1 MEMKSIDLV
10 RGGTASALFTLGLF
24 FNAQA
29 QTFTNS
35 NSLLPETFNSG
46 GCVGFTDLDGDGYD
60 DLVVLDQSNTLHTL
74 YQTAQGSF
82 QDYNLGQVSGASQ
95 WGMCV
100 ADFDNDGHK
109 DVFSGGAYD
118 GVHVQHI
125 TAPGVSTPMEL
136 NDGSMFMQACNFA
149 DIDNDGTLDVFGCH
163 DDALSR
169 MWRGEASVSALTP
182 APGLIDLMAYD
193 YSAYPNTDHSGN
205 YGTVFSDFDMDGD
218 VDLFI
223 AKCRQ
228 FVNDPQDPRRVNQLW
243 VNDGNGGWT
252 EEALARGLV
261 FYEQSWTVDFA
272 DIDNDGDFDCL
283 VTNHST
289 TLYLMENDGN
299 GYFNNITAGSGL
311 EVTGFFLQA
320 KMEDFDN
327 DGYVDLLYAGG
338 THGYYHNNGDATFTH
353 VPNTFPNNDT
363 MHSFAFGDVN
373 RDGQVDV
380 YASYGDGYVSPDN
393 GNPDVLWVNDG
404 NDNHWI
410 TFDLEGFESNMD
422 AVGAKVVL
430 TGDFGTQV
438 REVRAGES
446 YGITCAF
453 TCHFGLGSSTSVDTA
468 TVLWP
473 SGMESVIVNPAIDQY
488 HTVLE
493 VPCTVDVAI
502 EASALEFCPGETV
515 TLTGPEGFAS
525 YSWSNGEETSTI
537 EVGQTGNFS
546 LLAYDAEGCAGYS
559 NLVSVMLIE
568 GNVPTIALD
577 GDSDL
582 CDGST
587 LTLMA
592 SNADNFTWSTG
603 EQTQSIEVSEAGSYS
618 VYSVDICGNAG
629 TSDTLFV
636 EVYDAPLS
644 NPEVSEDIYLEAP
657 ATVDLTATGEN
668 VRWYDW
674 STGGN
679 LLAEGNNFSPQ
690 VDVTTTFWAEDVRVT
705 GGDIEIGGELFNQD
719 GGAYHSNS
727 ARWLEFD
734 VFEPTRLV
742 SVTLFANGT
751 YERSFELVDEFGI
764 VLESVT
770 ANVTGGTYVLD
781 LGWDIDPGTNYGL
794 RCTTEDPQLWREGT
808 SSSLSY
814 PYAVGDLLSITN
826 STAGPSLDYYY
837 FFYAWVAEPKPI
849 ECASDRVGVTVTV
862 AGTVDVE
869 DEVRDAWTAVPN
881 PVNVGGILTL
891 QGIDLGTSYQVVD
904 AQGRVVTEGSWEG
917 QMTATWPAGW
927 YTIRVSTARGL
938 EHRAVMVN

>member
-1 MEMKSIDLV
+1 MNLLPP
-10 RGGTASALFTLGLF
+10 RTALAVLTLAAFGAL
-24 FNAQA
+24 QA
-29 QTFTNS
+29 QTFTNT
-35 NSLLPETFNSG
+35 NVLLPQEYHSG

-74 YQTAQGSF
+74 YQTAQGTF
-82 QDYNLGQVSGASQ
+82 NAYDLGAVSGNGQ

-125 TAPGVSTPMEL
+125 TSPGVSMSMEL
-136 NDGSMFMQACNFA
+136 EDGSMFMQACNFA
-149 DIDNDGTLDVFGCH
+149 DIDNDGDLDVFGCH

-169 MWRGEASVSALTP
+169 MWRGGGNGATLTP
-182 APGLIDLMAYD
+182 APALIDLTDYD

-205 YGTVFSDFDMDGD
+205 YGTVWSDFDNDGD
-218 VDLFI
+218 IDLFI

-252 EEALARGLV
+252 EEALDRGLV

-311 EVTGFFLQA
+311 DVTGFFLQA

-327 DGYVDLLYAGG
+327 DGYVDLIYSGG
-338 THGYYHNNGDATFTH
+338 THAYYHNNGDQTFTQ

-363 MHSFAFGDVN
+363 MHSFAFGDMN

-380 YASYGDGYVSPDN
+380 YASYGDGYISPDN
-393 GNPDVLWVNDG
+393 ANPDVLWVNDG

-410 TFDLEGFESNMD
+410 TFELEGFQSNMD

-430 TGDFGTQV
+430 TGDFGTQI

-453 TCHFGLGSSTSVDTA
+453 TCHFGLGTSTSVDQA
-468 TVLWP
+468 TIKWP
-473 SGMESVIVNPAIDQY
+473 SGMETVIDNPEIDQY

-502 EASALEFCPGETV
+502 TASAVEFCPGESV
-515 TLTGPEGFAS
+515 TLTAPAGFAAYEWS
-525 YSWSNGEETSTI
+525 TNAVTESIDVGEGGNYS
-537 EVGQTGNFS
+537 V
-546 LLAYDAEGCAGYS
+546 LVYDDAGCAGFS
-559 NLVSVMLIE
+559 NTVSLVLIE
-568 GNVPTIALD
+568 GNAPSIALD

-582 CDGST
+582 CDGSVLT
-587 LTLMA
+587 LTA
-592 SNADNFTWSTG
+592 SNADNYTWSTG
-603 EQTQSIEVSEAGSYS
+603 EETQNIDVTEAGAYA

-636 EVYDAPLS
+636 EVYEAPLS
-644 NPEVSEDIYLEAP
+644 NPEVSDDITLDAP
-657 ATVDLTATGEN
+657 ATVDLFATGEN
-668 VRWYDW
+668 IRWYDW

-679 LLAEGNNFSPQ
+679 LLAQGNNFSPQ

-705 GGDIEIGGELFNQD
+705 GGEIEIGGELLNQND
-719 GGAYHSNS
+719 GAYHSNS
-727 ARWLEFD
+727 QRWLEFD
-734 VFEPTRLV
+734 VLESSRLV

-751 YERSFELVDEFGI
+751 YERSFELIDEFGI
-764 VLESVT
+764 VLESTT
-770 ANVTGGTYVLD
+770 ANVTDGMYVLN
-781 LGWDIDPGTNYGL
+781 LNWDIEPGTNYGL

-808 SSSLSY
+808 NSSLNY

-826 STAGPSLDYYY
+826 STAGPSLEYYY

-849 ECASDRVGVTVTV
+849 ECVSDRVGVTVTV
-862 AGTVDVE
+862 AGTVGLE
-869 DEVRDAWTAVPN
+869 DEVSNPWTAVPN
-881 PVNVGGILTL
+881 PVNVGSTLTL
-891 QGIDLGTSYQVVD
+891 PGIDLGTSYHVVD
-904 AQGRVVTEGSWEG
+904 AQGRIVSEGTWEG
-917 QMTATWPAGW
+917 QLTASWPAGW
-927 YTIRVSTARGL
+927 YAIRVSTSQGM
-938 EHRAVMVN
+938 EHRALMVN